1 MLEKNELKDLE
12 KRLSTLED
20 RIEFLLQPLLFDVV
34 EKALMPHRVGWGSVL
49 LLWMRV
55 RWGMEKREIA
65 KKVLLEAAELL
76 ALNAPGAWVQEYKEF
91 VVEKKGK

>member
-1 MLEKNELKDLE
+1 MFKEIESKDLE
-12 KRLSTLED
+12 KRVSTLED
-20 RIEFLLQPLLFDVV
+20 SIEYLIRPLLYDLA

-55 RWGMEKREIA
+55 RWGTEKKEMA
-65 KKVLLEAAELL
+65 KKVLLEAAEQL
-76 ALNAPGAWVQEYKEF
+76 ALSAPGAWLQEYKEF